1 MFYNVSWKEVQE
13 VNKTDTGSWV
23 CGDYILIFRE
33 WKRLIDRMT
42 DKNTARKIDR
52 FKKIGGSMVV
62 EVDKA

>member
-1 MFYNVSWKEVQE
+1 MKSVQCLSE
-13 VNKTDTGSWV
+13 TRTGSRV